1 MAAMERNWIA
11 PERELPDD
19 RRSGCSVGIMAYNE
33 EDNIAAAIESIL
45 GQKLTS
51 GHVAELIVVASGCE
65 DRTPEI
71 VAELARDDSRVRLV
85 RQELREGKASAINVF
100 IGEARSP
107 VLIMV
112 SADVL
117 VKQGTIESLLAHFD
131 DPAVGM
137 VGGHPTPVNDEATF
151 LGHAVH
157 LEWRLHD
164 RIARRSPKLGEIV
177 AFRNVVPSIPLDTA
191 VDELSIQGL
200 VAHLG
205 YRLVYEPDA
214 VVYNRGPTTVGDF
227 LRQRRRIYAGH
238 LRIRDQQGYSAPT
251 MNAWPIL
258 RALGGSGS
266 FSTPR
271 AATWSV
277 GTIALE
283 LIARALG
290 HYDVMR
296 RRQQHVW
303 EISATTKRGIATGA
317 DGQGQQNVLVFHI
330 ADFQHRQLELGAHAT
345 RLLTRRVTD
354 QIKRALG
361 SRAIVSIQ
369 RSGTIVAVL
378 PGDREAAAR
387 TARQILERFEGAELS
402 LNGHGRAHVDLACG
416 VIAFPQGGPPLASS
430 IPEPMLEV
438 EPATSIA
445 A

>member
-1 MAAMERNWIA
+1 MAVMERDRA
-11 PERELPDD
+11 SPERELPDD
-19 RRSGCSVGIMAYNE
+19 RQLGCSVGIMAYNE
-33 EDNIAAAIESIL
+33 EANIGDAIESIL
-45 GQKLTS
+45 EQKLVS
-51 GHVAELIVVASGCE
+51 GQITELIVVASGCE
-65 DRTPEI
+65 DRTSEI
-71 VAELARDDSRVRLV
+71 VGELASHDPRVRLIS
-85 RQELREGKASAINVF
+85 QERREGKASAINLF
-100 IGEARSP
+100 IGEACSP

-112 SADVL
+112 SGDVL

-131 DPAVGM
+131 DPEVGM

-151 LGHAVH
+151 MGHAVH
-157 LEWRLHD
+157 LQWRLHD
-164 RIARRSPKLGEIV
+164 RIARHSPKLGEIV

-205 YRLVYEPDA
+205 YRLAYEPEA

-238 LRIRDQQGYSAPT
+238 LRIRDQQDYEAPT
-251 MNAWPIL
+251 MSAWRIF

-271 AATWSV
+271 GATWSV

-283 LIARALG
+283 LIARTLG
-290 HYDVMR
+290 HYDVVR

-303 EISATTKRGIATGA
+303 EISATTKRDIAAGA
-317 DGQGQQNVLVFHI
+317 SGGAEQNVLVFHI
-330 ADFQHRQLELGAHAT
+330 ANFQQQQLELGAHAS
-345 RLLTRRVTD
+345 RQLTRRVTD
-354 QIKRALG
+354 RIKRTLG
-361 SRAIVSIQ
+361 SKAIVSIQ

-378 PGDREAAAR
+378 PGDREAAAQ
-387 TARQILERFEGAELS
+387 TAGQILDRFEGAELS
-402 LNGHGRAHVDLACG
+402 LNGHGRAQVDLVCG